1 MESSLLP
8 FEVVQLY
15 MLIVSH
21 ILYPSRVG
29 PQQGAFCPPS
39 LTAIELGHIC
49 FRSKEKLYYFFQRMK
64 RCHSHSRA
72 CASCDCSCWQG
83 CFIGT
88 LWDGAK
94 FSWVGHSC
102 AAQDFPGG
110 PVVKN
115 LSANPGDLSSI
126 PELGRSPGEGDGT
139 HFSIP
144 AWESPWTGEPTGLQ
158 SIGSQR
164 VPHSF
169 DWVST
174 QGLLTLQ
181 ITVQAQHLC
190 MLPPSWICTW
200 PQSWDVRSSSFSWDT
215 LVWRTGQV
223 QGLFA

>member
-15 MLIVSH
+15 MLIISH

-39 LTAIELGHIC
+39 LTAIEQGHIW
-49 FRSKEKLYYFFQRMK
+49 FRNKEKLYYFFQRMK
-64 RCHSHSRA
+64 RCHSHSTA
-72 CASCDCSCWQG
+72 WASSDCSCWQG

-110 PVVKN
+110 PVIKN
-115 LSANPGDLSSI
+115 LSANAGVQFLSRED
-126 PELGRSPGEGDGT
+126 PLVKEMAT
-139 HFSIP
+139 KFSIP
-144 AWESPWTGEPTGLQ
+144 AWESPWTEEPTGLQ

-181 ITVQAQHLC
+181 TTVQAQHLC